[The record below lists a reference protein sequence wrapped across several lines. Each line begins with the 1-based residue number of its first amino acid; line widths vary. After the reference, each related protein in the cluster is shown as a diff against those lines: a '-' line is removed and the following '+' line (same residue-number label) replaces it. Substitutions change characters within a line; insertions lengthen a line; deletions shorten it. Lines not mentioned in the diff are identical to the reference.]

1 MKCQSCC
8 SAASLKFDASSHM
21 IGDPASARVSNA
33 AVPFLAFA
41 TFVGYGYGLPAIR
54 WLWPLPHHRP
64 WLYVVPDIQG
74 IIVAVAVSVPV
85 VFFLVRY
92 VRAFAVLGGF
102 ICAPPILAILIPNIL
117 DQRLHSATRVTAA
130 VHAGAFVIGLVGGA
144 AIVRFNNRWVGL
156 HHG

>member
-21 IGDPASARVSNA
+21 IGDPASARVSYA

-54 WLWPLPHHRP
+54 WLWRLPHHRP

-85 VFFLVRY
+85 VFFFGPLRPCLCCTWRIYLRTTHPRNTDPQYSGPAPSFGNSDYGCRTRWLIRY
-92 VRAFAVLGGF
+92 RTGGWGGH
-102 ICAPPILAILIPNIL
+102 CAL
-117 DQRLHSATRVTAA
+117 
-130 VHAGAFVIGLVGGA
+130 
-144 AIVRFNNRWVGL
+144 
-156 HHG
+156 